1 MKNSAMVRQQ
11 TSPLGL
17 RADDDVV
24 TGWGP
29 SADFQQTQGCLS
41 AVCREA
47 EVMTVSLRSADDFAR
62 GRDDAAVSIP
72 PVDAGV
78 RG

>member
-1 MKNSAMVRQQ
+1 MARQR
-11 TSPLGL
+11 TSPPAL
-17 RADDDVV
+17 RAHDDVV
-24 TGWGP
+24 TGRDP
-29 SADFQQTQGCLS
+29 SVDFQQTQGCLS